1 MPGDDNQNDGAGE
14 ARRAGRFDQ
23 ETIVIAGARGF
34 VGRALLGALAGEAH
48 IVGLSRSAQPPGDGT
63 DGVEWRGCDLYS
75 VQELEDALAGAD
87 RAIYLVHSMQPSARL
102 VQGNFSDL
110 DLLLAD
116 NFVRVADAVGVKQ
129 IVYVGGLLPTDAEA
143 SPHLRSRAE
152 VAETLGSRR
161 PSLSALRAGIIVGEG
176 GPSLWIL
183 LNLVRRLPVMVLPS
197 WTRSRSQPIA
207 LPDVVRAVK
216 RCLEEPERFEGHFD
230 VGGPDVLSYR
240 ELMQRTARVLGRRI
254 YTLQLRFFSPVLSTW
269 WVQGFG
275 SAPATLVAP
284 LVRSLRHD
292 LIADSNPLQDEI
304 VREALP
310 FDEALARSLGDGRVP
325 REPSSS
331 IRMPGGDRARL
342 HEARRVRSVQR
353 LPLPEGRNAEWAADE
368 YMRFLPVFWRGI
380 VRVVPAGEDEYAFRL
395 PLLGTPLLVLR
406 RARDRS
412 TPDRQVFDIVGGI
425 LLAKHARSN
434 EQSPRLS
441 EERPRSRGR
450 FEFREVLGG
459 SALIAAIH
467 DYRPA
472 LPWRLYQASQ
482 ALVHLWV
489 MKSFGR
495 HLDRARDAAD
505 PKPNTTLHAGTPGS
519 SGAGPDQGRG

>member
-1 MPGDDNQNDGAGE
+1 VSADD
-14 ARRAGRFDQ
+14 R

-34 VGRALLGALAGEAH
+34 VGRALLAELAGDAH
-48 IVGLSRSAQPPGDGT
+48 IIGLSRSEQPPSDGPA
-63 DGVEWRGCDLYS
+63 GVEWRGCDLYS
-75 VQELEDALAGAD
+75 VQELERALAGAD

-129 IVYVGGLLPTDAEA
+129 IVYVGGLLPKEAEA

-161 PSLSALRAGIIVGEG
+161 PKLSALRAGIIVGEG

-183 LNLVRRLPVMVLPS
+183 LNLVRRLPIMVLPS
-197 WTRSRSQPIA
+197 WTQSRSQPIA
-207 LPDVVRAVK
+207 LVDVVRAVK
-216 RCLEEPERFEGHFD
+216 RCLAEPERFEGHFD

-254 YTLQLRFFSPVLSTW
+254 YTFQVDLFTPVLSTW

-292 LIADSNPLQDEI
+292 LVADSNPLQDEI
-304 VREALP
+304 VRDALP
-310 FDEALARSLGDGRVP
+310 FDEALALSLGDGRVP

-331 IRMPGGDRARL
+331 IRMPQRDRTAL
-342 HEARRVRSVQR
+342 LEARRVRSVQR
-353 LPLPEGRNAEWAADE
+353 LPLPEGRDAEWAADE
-368 YMRFLPVFWRGI
+368 YLRFLPIFWRRI
-380 VRVVPAGEDEYAFRL
+380 VRVEPIGDDRHAFRL
-395 PLLGTPLLVLR
+395 WPLRKPLLVLR

-412 TPDRQVFDIVGGI
+412 TPDRQVFDIVDGI
-425 LLAKHARSN
+425 LLSQGDRG
-434 EQSPRLS
+434 
-441 EERPRSRGR
+441 RGR

-459 SALIAAIH
+459 TALIAAIH

-472 LPWRLYQASQ
+472 LPWRLYQTSQ

-495 HLDRARDAAD
+495 HLARARNALDS
-505 PKPNTTLHAGTPGS
+505 GPGDRRTIE
-519 SGAGPDQGRG
+519 AGPAPVAGSNAGRG